1 MQISIFGRTDKRACI
16 YTLLKI
22 LQPMGDVAVF
32 PQHPPFMRPP
42 GGGTPLGSFSNIPI
56 FLSDATAC

>member
-22 LQPMGDVAVF
+22 LQPMGDVAVVTNK
-32 PQHPPFMRPP
+32 PPFMWPT
-42 GGGTPLGSFSNIPI
+42 GDGTPLRSFQNKSI
-56 FLSDATAC
+56 FV